1 MTITAALRRILLLFA
16 PVAAFA
22 AVALITLVGNLFFE
36 WLSPERAMPY
46 SLGLVVALF
55 LLAIA
60 GAVTA
65 YVTLLLEPAH
75 KIKVSLIM
83 AVLWTGL
90 LFYLLLMNG
99 LVPGNQGNTT
109 AELIAFKSLLLSLVA
124 CAGGLLVVYFFN
136 RGVNKKAQ
144 KRVAISSRDNRSF

>member
-46 SLGLVVALF
+46 SLGPVVALF

-65 YVTLLLEPAH
+65 YVTLLLEPAY
-75 KIKVSLIM
+75 KIKAALIM

-109 AELIAFKSLLLSLVA
+109 AELIAYKSLLLSLVA
-124 CAGGLLVVYFFN
+124 CAGGLLVVYLFN
-136 RGVNKKAQ
+136 RSQ
-144 KRVAISSRDNRSF
+144 KRKSWTNAAASW

>member
-1 MTITAALRRILLLFA
+1 VTITTALRRILLLFA
-16 PVAAFA
+16 PVAGFA
-22 AVALITLVGNLFFE
+22 ALALIMQVGNLFFE
-36 WLSPERAMPY
+36 RISPECTLPY
-46 SLGLVVALF
+46 PLSLVVVLF

-75 KIKVSLIM
+75 KIKAALIM

-90 LFYLLLMNG
+90 MFYLLLMNG
-99 LVPGNQGNTT
+99 LAPWNQGNTT
-109 AELIAFKSLLLSLVA
+109 AELVALKSFALSLMA

-136 RGVNKKAQ
+136 RGIK
-144 KRVAISSRDNRSF
+144 